1 MLIETLGVKRAS
13 AVLRD
18 HWENEICNPA
28 SPKVTNS
35 KLRAFHPLPISP
47 SPPAH
52 PNAAEKLELLS
63 RSWWNRERSCRAGG
77 RDLTVAVPEACGAS
91 QTLTANPDT
100 LDGMGANDRPG
111 LRPTSDREHPSCP
124 AVAFSRRS

>member
-1 MLIETLGVKRAS
+1 MKCPGYLRNDLSPAGRGRVAPEAATGRGV
-13 AVLRD
+13 
-18 HWENEICNPA
+18 
-28 SPKVTNS
+28 
-35 KLRAFHPLPISP
+35 
-47 SPPAH
+47 
-52 PNAAEKLELLS
+52 
-63 RSWWNRERSCRAGG
+63 
-77 RDLTVAVPEACGAS
+77 TVAVPEACGAS